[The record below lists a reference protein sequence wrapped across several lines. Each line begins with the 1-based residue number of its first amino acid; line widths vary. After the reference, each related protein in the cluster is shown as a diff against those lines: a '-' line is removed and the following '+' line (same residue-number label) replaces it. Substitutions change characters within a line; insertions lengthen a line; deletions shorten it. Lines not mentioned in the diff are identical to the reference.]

1 MQLLRTPVDHL
12 EMVTDGALW
21 PIPTYGE
28 LLFNV

>member
-1 MQLLRTPVDHL
+1 MQLLRAPVDHL